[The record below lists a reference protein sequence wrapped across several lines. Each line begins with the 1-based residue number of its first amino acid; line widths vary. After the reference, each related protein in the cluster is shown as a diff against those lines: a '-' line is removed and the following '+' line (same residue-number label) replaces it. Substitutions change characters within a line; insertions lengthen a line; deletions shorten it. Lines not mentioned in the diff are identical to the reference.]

1 MRKPGGIFIADEV
14 QPGFGGLSTHVRGF
28 ARHRLFARH
37 GRQAHGQ
44 RPSGLA
50 RRLLRPDV
58 IESLGKRIRYFNTFG
73 GNPVSCARVHA
84 VLKAIK
90 AGRQLVLISATGHEG
105 QILKTLPAAGILAEE
120 C

>member
-1 MRKPGGIFIADEV
+1 
-14 QPGFGGLSTHVRGF
+14 
-28 ARHRLFARH
+28 
-37 GRQAHGQ
+37 
-44 RPSGLA
+44 
-50 RRLLRPDV
+50 LRPEV

-90 AGRQLVLISATGHEG
+90 AGRLLVLISATGHEG
-105 QILKTLPAAGILAEE
+105 QILKTLPAAGILAEG